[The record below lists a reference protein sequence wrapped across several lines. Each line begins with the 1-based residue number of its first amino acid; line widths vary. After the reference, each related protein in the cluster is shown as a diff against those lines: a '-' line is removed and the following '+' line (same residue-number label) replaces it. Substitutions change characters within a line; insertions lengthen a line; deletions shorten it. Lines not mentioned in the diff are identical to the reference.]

1 MSEETKKLIMFDSDT
16 AAQYRT
22 NLSGWVSSNGRFWG
36 EDERAARYDGCTH
49 TVCKNCG
56 KPTEKSWLICPDCR
70 VTKDI
75 AKYDAMPKEEW
86 DGNGMLY
93 SDLVD
98 RYFQDWD
105 QVEEFCEDE
114 GVEIG
119 KLRLIICE
127 PHYLPLLDASDYGCD
142 DLAEDGELPDT
153 VLEAIDEFNKVIKA
167 EPPISWFPGNK
178 AAIIEE
184 S

>member
-1 MSEETKKLIMFDSDT
+1 MCS
-16 AAQYRT
+16 
-22 NLSGWVSSNGRFWG
+22 
-36 EDERAARYDGCTH
+36 
-49 TVCKNCG
+49 
-56 KPTEKSWLICPDCR
+56 
-70 VTKDI
+70 
-75 AKYDAMPKEEW
+75 
-86 DGNGMLY
+86 
-93 SDLVD
+93 SDLD